1 MAVPIEQCWYALV
14 EGELDDRDRLTAGA
28 IFQARLRAGLWNLLS
43 ILDFLVCRGKEG
55 TKQGRSPFGFHNFM

>member
-43 ILDFLVCRGKEG
+43 IPRMPWERRDEAREISVWL
-55 TKQGRSPFGFHNFM
+55 S